1 MIACDMPHTALDQLL
16 LPNETIEQGG
26 IYIAKGIAEKTVWDA
41 HAVEN
46 ATHAVISAKDEEDAK
61 RKSVK
66 QIADIK
72 QHLTPADIML
82 DLGSG
87 YGRVAQY
94 LLPDMTLG
102 GYIACDS
109 SFEMLSL
116 FRERYIRS
124 DEEQRTPALSLNA
137 DIHTIPLR
145 DNAVDVVLV
154 CAVFLHNHKDVVE
167 KSMQEI
173 KRVLKPGGTLLVY
186 SSFPRAATAM
196 GVQGILYQALLNLLG
211 KPFKNGPVRYYS
223 KAEVIKLLTGFSQ
236 VSINPYA
243 FSLVPKSLI
252 FLPRIIDNVYRSGF
266 AQPLN
271 HLFEKLVPASMK
283 SYLAVHYDVVA
294 KR

>member
-1 MIACDMPHTALDQLL
+1 MIASDMPQTALNQLL
-16 LPNETIEQGG
+16 QPNETIEQGG
-26 IYIAKGIAEKTVWDA
+26 IYIAKGIAERTVWDK

-46 ATHAVISAKDEEDAK
+46 PAHAVISAKDEADAR
-61 RKSVK
+61 RKSVT

-72 QHLTPADIML
+72 QHLTSTDIVL
-82 DLGSG
+82 DLGAG

-94 LLPDMTLG
+94 VLPGMTLG

-109 SFEMLSL
+109 SYEMLSL

-137 DIHTIPLR
+137 DIHTVPLK
-145 DNAVDVVLV
+145 DNSVDVVLV

-167 KSMQEI
+167 KSIQEI
-173 KRVLKPGGTLLVY
+173 KRVLKPGGSLLVY

-196 GVQGILYQALLNLLG
+196 GIQGLTYQALLNLLG

-223 KAEVIKLLTGFSQ
+223 KKEVTRLLSGFIEVTILPSGFSA
-236 VSINPYA
+236 I
-243 FSLVPKSLI
+243 PKSLI
-252 FLPRIIDNVYRSGF
+252 FLPRVLDNLWRLGI
-266 AQPLN
+266 ANPLN
-271 HLFEKLVPASMK
+271 TLLGHIVPK
-283 SYLAVHYDVVA
+283 SLKPYFSVHYDIIA

>member
-1 MIACDMPHTALDQLL
+1 MIANDMPKTELNQLL
-16 LPNETIEQGG
+16 QPNETIEQGG
-26 IYIAKGIAEKTVWDA
+26 IYIAKGIAERTVWDK

-46 ATHAVISAKDEEDAK
+46 PAHAVISAKDETDAR
-61 RKSVK
+61 RKSVT

-72 QHLTPADIML
+72 QHLTSTDIVL
-82 DLGSG
+82 DLGAG

-94 LLPDMTLG
+94 VLPGMTLG

-109 SFEMLSL
+109 SYEMLSL

-137 DIHTIPLR
+137 DIHTVPLK
-145 DNAVDVVLV
+145 DNSVDVVLV

-167 KSMQEI
+167 KSMQEV
-173 KRVLKPGGTLLVY
+173 KRVLKSGGTLLVY

-196 GVQGILYQALLNLLG
+196 GIQGLTYQALLNLLG

-223 KAEVIKLLTGFSQ
+223 KKEVTRLLSGFMEVTILPSGFSA
-236 VSINPYA
+236 I
-243 FSLVPKSLI
+243 PKSLI
-252 FLPRIIDNVYRSGF
+252 FLPRPVDKCWRVVIAN
-266 AQPLN
+266 PLN
-271 HLFEKLVPASMK
+271 SLIEMVTPK
-283 SYLAVHYDVVA
+283 SLKSCFAVHYDIVA

>member
-1 MIACDMPHTALDQLL
+1 MIASDMPQTALNQLL
-16 LPNETIEQGG
+16 QPNETIEQGG
-26 IYIAKGIAEKTVWDA
+26 IYIAKGIAERTVWDK

-46 ATHAVISAKDEEDAK
+46 PAHAVISAKDEADAR
-61 RKSVK
+61 RKSVT

-72 QHLTPADIML
+72 QHLTSTDIVL
-82 DLGSG
+82 DLGAG

-94 LLPDMTLG
+94 VLPDMTLG

-109 SFEMLSL
+109 SYEMLSL

-124 DEEQRTPALSLNA
+124 DEEQCTPALSLNA
-137 DIHTIPLR
+137 DIHTVPLK
-145 DNAVDVVLV
+145 DNSVDVVLV

-173 KRVLKPGGTLLVY
+173 KRVLKPGGSLLVY

-196 GVQGILYQALLNLLG
+196 GIQGLTYQALLNLLG

-223 KAEVIKLLTGFSQ
+223 KKEVTRLLSGFSQ
-236 VSINPYA
+236 VTIYPVG
-243 FSLVPKSLI
+243 FTVLPKSLI
-252 FLPRIIDNVYRSGF
+252 FLPRVLDNLWRCGIANPF
-266 AQPLN
+266 NTLMG
-271 HLFEKLVPASMK
+271 HIVPQSSK
-283 SYLAVHYDVVA
+283 PYFSVHYDVVA

>member
-1 MIACDMPHTALDQLL
+1 MIANDMPKTELNQLL
-16 LPNETIEQGG
+16 QPNETIEQGG
-26 IYIAKGIAEKTVWDA
+26 IYIAKGIAERTVWDK

-46 ATHAVISAKDEEDAK
+46 PAHAVISAKDETDAR
-61 RKSVK
+61 RKSVT

-72 QHLTPADIML
+72 QHLTSTDIVL
-82 DLGSG
+82 DLGAG

-94 LLPDMTLG
+94 VLPGVTLG

-109 SFEMLSL
+109 SYEMLSL

-137 DIHTIPLR
+137 DIHTVPLK
-145 DNAVDVVLV
+145 DNSVDVVLV

-167 KSMQEI
+167 KSMQEV
-173 KRVLKPGGTLLVY
+173 KRVLKSGGTLLVY

-196 GVQGILYQALLNLLG
+196 GIQGLTYQALLNLLG

-223 KAEVIKLLTGFSQ
+223 KKEVIRLLSGFMEVTILPSGFSA
-236 VSINPYA
+236 I
-243 FSLVPKSLI
+243 PKSLI
-252 FLPRIIDNVYRSGF
+252 FLPRVLDNLWRLGI
-266 AQPLN
+266 ANPLN
-271 HLFEKLVPASMK
+271 TLLGHIVPK
-283 SYLAVHYDVVA
+283 SLKPYFSVHYDIIA

>member
-1 MIACDMPHTALDQLL
+1 MIASTMPQTGLNQLL
-16 LPNETIEQGG
+16 QPNETIEQGG
-26 IYIAKGIAEKTVWDA
+26 IYIAKGIAERTVWDK

-46 ATHAVISAKDEEDAK
+46 PTHAVISAKDEADAHA
-61 RKSVK
+61 KSVA

-72 QHLTPADIML
+72 QHLTPTDILL

-87 YGRVAQY
+87 YGRVAKY
-94 LLPDMTLG
+94 LLPEMPLS

-109 SFEMLSL
+109 SYEMLSL

-124 DEEQRTPALSLNA
+124 DEEQQTPALSLNA
-137 DIHTIPLR
+137 DIHTISLI
-145 DNAVDVVLV
+145 NNSVDVVLV

-173 KRVLKPGGTLLVY
+173 KRILKPNGRLLVY

-196 GVQGILYQALLNLLG
+196 GVQGTAYQALLNLLG

-223 KAEVIKLLTGFSQ
+223 KREVTKLLKGFSE
-236 VSINPYA
+236 VAIIPHG
-243 FSLVPKSLI
+243 FTVFPKSII
-252 FLPRIIDNVYRSGF
+252 FLPRFLDTWWRNGIAN
-266 AQPLN
+266 PLN
-271 HLFEKLVPASMK
+271 AFLEKVMPHSVK
-283 SYLAVHYDVVA
+283 PYFAVHYDIVA